1 MGSIFK
7 KELTSFLGSLSGYV
21 ALVLFLATSGLALWV
36 LPDSNILDYGYASM
50 EQFFRFTPWLLA
62 FLIPA
67 ITMKSFSEELSQGT
81 MEWLSTKPL
90 SDLQIIGGKFLAAFV
105 LVLIALLPTLI
116 YLFSIQW
123 LSMDGALLDY
133 GAIAGAYIGLLLLA
147 AGFTAI
153 GLFCSSL
160 TANQIISFLAAV
172 FVCLIFYDGFG
183 AFSRMAVFRGGADYY
198 IAMPGMD
205 FHFENMGRGL
215 LDLKDVLYFLS
226 ITTLFIALNRYSL
239 QHRKWNR

>member
-7 KELTSFLGSLSGYV
+7 KELVSFLGSLSGYV
-21 ALVLFLATSGLALWV
+21 ALVLFLATAGLVLWV

-50 EQFFRFTPWLLA
+50 DQFFRFIPWMLA

-67 ITMKSFSEELSQGT
+67 ITMKSFSEEYSQGT
-81 MEWLSTKPL
+81 MEWLGTKPL
-90 SDLQIIGGKFLAAFV
+90 TDLQIIGGKFLAAFT
-105 LVLIALLPTLI
+105 LVVIALLPTLV

-133 GAIAGAYIGLLLLA
+133 GAIGGAYLGLFLLA

-160 TANQIISFLAAV
+160 TGNQIISFLAAA
-172 FVCLIFYDGFG
+172 FVSLVFYDGFG
-183 AFSRMAVFRGGADYY
+183 AFSNIEAFRGGADYY
-198 IAMPGMD
+198 LAMPGMD
-205 FHFENMGRGL
+205 FHFESMGKGL
-215 LDLKDVLYFLS
+215 LDIKDVIYFLS
-226 ITTLFIALNRYSL
+226 LTALFIALNRFVL
-239 QHRKWNR
+239 QRRKLKS

>member
-21 ALVLFLATSGLALWV
+21 ALVLFLATSGLVLWV

-50 EQFFRFTPWLLA
+50 DQFFRFTPWLLA

-67 ITMKSFSEELSQGT
+67 ITMKSFSEEYSQGT
-81 MEWLSTKPL
+81 MEWLTTKPL
-90 SDLQIIGGKFLAAFV
+90 TDLQIIGGKFLAAFV

-133 GAIAGAYIGLLLLA
+133 GAIIGAYVGLFLLA

-160 TANQIISFLAAV
+160 TGNQIISFLAAV
-172 FVCLIFYDGFG
+172 FVSLLFYDGFG
-183 AFSRMAVFRGGADYY
+183 AFSRMAAFRGGADYY
-198 IAMPGMD
+198 LAMPGMD
-205 FHFENMGRGL
+205 LHFESIGRGL
-215 LDLKDVLYFLS
+215 IDLKDVIYFLTL
-226 ITTLFIALNRYSL
+226 IALFIALNRFVL
-239 QHRKWNR
+239 QKRRLKS